1 MKAYKVTVHKKEN
14 EQDIYSLTYK
24 EGEITEAIEG
34 TVGAFCFDSYA
45 AAKKFAIDCVD
56 CLTKNVSISILE
68 VEGLSTPLYPKMIS
82 YYSSESDLDK
92 FYKNIDCLNNTSVI
106 SGTVCY
112 RELRSVREMIF
123 R

>member
-1 MKAYKVTVHKKEN
+1 M
-14 EQDIYSLTYK
+14 
-24 EGEITEAIEG
+24 
-34 TVGAFCFDSYA
+34 
-45 AAKKFAIDCVD
+45 D